1 MFACARPELKLGFDN
16 GQILRS
22 QLPGPSFDALCLR
35 QRKAWQA
42 VLATDRTQRPTELSM
57 VALGGSMVKGMGCS
71 CETLSQEECSYGS
84 RLAAWSGSRT
94 RRRVNFFNRAAGGS
108 PTRGLLALLSESI
121 RVPTMVES
129 ERVAASGRQVMAAA
143 DVLVID
149 FSINDVGLKANTS
162 PWSGMGLGNYS
173 TYELVGAATEAVLR
187 FILTTASSSALLMV
201 ESNCRVARGDGESGR
216 AHRDVA
222 AHYGVAF
229 VSLPAVLRRG
239 SAACT
244 SSAKPVVWNVHP
256 HPDATAHAMVA
267 YVASAVLHRFGMNS
281 DKAGTAAR
289 RDSSLPARLFSSPAL
304 RRSHQ
309 ICSPPLSMHVAT
321 RNCLTRTS
329 AACPRVVSG
338 SWEAREDKAGK
349 FGWISNG
356 PEASTIEFPLRLGKL
371 PRVTVV
377 WMQGY
382 DGWGRASVGFRQAP
396 GLQMVLDGLH
406 GENRTVTQLNSITMG
421 VAQTPSSVLT
431 RNTSRIRGGSK
442 KNFAPNELGWGLARA
457 SNVTLTLTLQCES
470 PMACGRFK
478 LVSVSSC

>member
-1 MFACARPELKLGFDN
+1 
-16 GQILRS
+16 
-22 QLPGPSFDALCLR
+22 
-35 QRKAWQA
+35 
-42 VLATDRTQRPTELSM
+42 M

-71 CETLSQEECSYGS
+71 CNETLSQEECSYGS
-84 RLAAWSGSRT
+84 RLAAWLGSRT
-94 RRRVNFFNRAAGGS
+94 GRRVNFFNRAAGGS

-121 RVPTMVES
+121 RVPTRAAS
-129 ERVAASGRQVMAAA
+129 ERVADSGPQGMAAA

-162 PWSGMGLGNYS
+162 PWNGLGLGNYS

-187 FILTTASSSALLMV
+187 FILTTARSSALLMV
-201 ESNCRVARGDGESGR
+201 ESNCRVAGGGGNESRR

-239 SAACT
+239 PAACT
-244 SSAKPVVWNVHP
+244 SSAKPVVWNAYP
-256 HPDATAHAMVA
+256 HPDATAHAMIA
-267 YVASAVLHRFGMNS
+267 YVASAVLHRFGMN
-281 DKAGTAAR
+281 DKAGTATR
-289 RDSSLPARLFSSPAL
+289 RDTSLPAWRFSSPAL
-304 RRSHQ
+304 RSSHQ

-431 RNTSRIRGGSK
+431 RNTSRIRGGSYTH
-442 KNFAPNELGWGLARA
+442 FASNELGWGLARA
-457 SNVTLTLTLQCES
+457 SNVTLTLTLLCES
-470 PMACGRFK
+470 PPLACGRFK

>member
-1 MFACARPELKLGFDN
+1 MFACARPELKLGIDN
-16 GQILRS
+16 GSILLS
-22 QLPGPSFDALCLR
+22 QLTGPSFDGLCLR
-35 QRKAWQA
+35 QREAWRA
-42 VLATDRTQRPTELSM
+42 VLTTDMTLRPTELSM

-84 RLAAWSGSRT
+84 RLAAWLGSRT

-121 RVPTMVES
+121 RVPTRVES
-129 ERVAASGRQVMAAA
+129 ERVAASGRQGMAAA

-162 PWSGMGLGNYS
+162 PWTGLGLGNYS

-201 ESNCRVARGDGESGR
+201 ESNCRVARGDSESLR

-239 SAACT
+239 PAAC
-244 SSAKPVVWNVHP
+244 SPSAKPVVWNAHP
-256 HPDATAHAMVA
+256 HPDATAHAMIA
-267 YVASAVLHRFGMNS
+267 YVASAVLHRFGMNHF
-281 DKAGTAAR
+281 DKAGTATR
-289 RDSSLPARLFSSPAL
+289 RDRLPPAWRFSSPAL
-304 RRSHQ
+304 RSSHQ

-338 SWEAREDKAGK
+338 SWEACEDKAGK

-431 RNTSRIRGGSK
+431 RNISRIRGG
-442 KNFAPNELGWGLARA
+442 NFAPNELGWGLARA
-457 SNVTLTLTLQCES
+457 SNVTLTLTLLCES
-470 PMACGRFK
+470 PPRACGRFK